1 MTPEELRETY
11 GRQLALLVRILPVV
25 ARETRFALK
34 GGTAINLF
42 IRELPRLSVDID
54 LTYLPVAGR
63 RDSLGGIEAALGR
76 IGKHI
81 ETVHPYMQV
90 EPETAKGERSLHKL
104 TVRQGRTRVKVET
117 STVLRGCVYEPEVR
131 PMSIAATREF
141 GSTSIQVVS
150 IPDLYAGKIVA
161 ALSRQHP
168 RDLYDVHGLLSNE
181 GICDELRTAFIVY
194 LISGNKPMGETLS
207 PRRTD
212 ISETYYNHLSG
223 MLNDPVPLEVL
234 YETREALVADIVGNM
249 PDHHKQFLLGFE
261 MGEPDWDL
269 LEVPHAK
276 NLPAVEWRMIN
287 LAKVSA
293 QRRSELVG
301 QLEAALE
308 VSRQPS
314 PF

>member
-90 EPETAKGERSLHKL
+90 EPETAKSERSLHKL

-117 STVLRGCVYEPEVR
+117 STVLRGCVLARALVPEAIIRFAISV
-131 PMSIAATREF
+131 
-141 GSTSIQVVS
+141 
-150 IPDLYAGKIVA
+150 
-161 ALSRQHP
+161 
-168 RDLYDVHGLLSNE
+168 VHGSCVDDC
-181 GICDELRTAFIVY
+181 IA
-194 LISGNKPMGETLS
+194 
-207 PRRTD
+207 
-212 ISETYYNHLSG
+212 
-223 MLNDPVPLEVL
+223 
-234 YETREALVADIVGNM
+234 
-249 PDHHKQFLLGFE
+249 GF
-261 MGEPDWDL
+261 
-269 LEVPHAK
+269 K
-276 NLPAVEWRMIN
+276 NRLQKGRPT
-287 LAKVSA
+287 
-293 QRRSELVG
+293 G
-301 QLEAALE
+301 
-308 VSRQPS
+308 
-314 PF
+314 

>member
-104 TVRQGRTRVKVET
+104 TVRRPPRKNTGEGGNLHGSARVRVRARSTPNVDCGHQG
-117 STVLRGCVYEPEVR
+117 VR
-131 PMSIAATREF
+131 F
-141 GSTSIQVVS
+141 
-150 IPDLYAGKIVA
+150 
-161 ALSRQHP
+161 H
-168 RDLYDVHGLLSNE
+168 
-181 GICDELRTAFIVY
+181 LRTGRF
-194 LISGNKPMGETLS
+194 
-207 PRRTD
+207 
-212 ISETYYNHLSG
+212 
-223 MLNDPVPLEVL
+223 DP
-234 YETREALVADIVGNM
+234 
-249 PDHHKQFLLGFE
+249 
-261 MGEPDWDL
+261 
-269 LEVPHAK
+269 
-276 NLPAVEWRMIN
+276 
-287 LAKVSA
+287 
-293 QRRSELVG
+293 
-301 QLEAALE
+301 
-308 VSRQPS
+308 
-314 PF
+314 